1 MIFINWWLCL
11 FVAGA
16 DIKEMQPMTFPGVY
30 KDNFLCHW
38 AEFSKA
44 RTPIIAAVNG
54 YAVSVRKKI
63 ISSKNVFFFLHFY
76 RPQQ

>member
-1 MIFINWWLCL
+1 
-11 FVAGA
+11 
-16 DIKEMQPMTFPGVY
+16 MTFPGVY

-38 AEFSKA
+38 DEFSKA

-63 ISSKNVFFFLHFY
+63 IISSKNVFFSFFFCIFTV
-76 RPQQ
+76 RNSSCGKVMFS

>member
-1 MIFINWWLCL
+1 
-11 FVAGA
+11 
-16 DIKEMQPMTFPGVY
+16 MTFPGVY

-54 YAVSVRKKI
+54 YAVRVEKITISWKNILLYLLNSVP
-63 ISSKNVFFFLHFY
+63 L
-76 RPQQ
+76 QEL

>member
-1 MIFINWWLCL
+1 
-11 FVAGA
+11 
-16 DIKEMQPMTFPGVY
+16 MTFPGVY

-54 YAVSVRKKI
+54 YAVSVRKKK
-63 ISSKNVFFFLHFY
+63 SLVRTMFSFFVLHFN